1 MNNYNQSSPFPSMK
15 MIWLKLKKDL
25 INSLNKLRIKPIL
38 KMFVFL
44 QILSQVIYFLIK
56 DIDDV
61 NNALKEINEALN
73 EKIA

>member
-1 MNNYNQSSPFPSMK
+1 MK

>member
-1 MNNYNQSSPFPSMK
+1 
-15 MIWLKLKKDL
+15 MILSRSRKDL
-25 INSLNKLRIKPIL
+25 ISYL
-38 KMFVFL
+38 KRSKTRRTSRMFVFL
-44 QILSQVIYFLIK
+44 QIPSQVNFDSNK